1 MISDVRL
8 GRILVIVAVVAY
20 AVAGAIDIVLA
31 LSSKANLTH
40 SLGAACVM
48 LAGVVLTLHFGRGK
62 DFMGGPLRKGQSAV
76 MGFAS
81 GIWISLALAAAG
93 AVYPL
98 VGVGRFI
105 SFMGYVG
112 SIAFIPPIIA
122 SVVFV
127 IIDRVRSENKK

>member
-1 MISDVRL
+1 MISDARL
-8 GRILVIVAVVAY
+8 GRILVVIAVAAY
-20 AVAGAIDIVLA
+20 AVAGAIDIVLG
-31 LSSKANLTH
+31 LSSRANLTH
-40 SLGAACVM
+40 ALGAACVM
-48 LAGVVLTLHFGRGK
+48 LVGVVLTLHFGRGK
-62 DFMGGPLRKGQSAV
+62 DFMGGPLLKGQSAV

-81 GIWISLALAAAG
+81 GIWISLALAGAG
-93 AVYPL
+93 AIYPL

-112 SIAFIPPIIA
+112 SVAFLPPIIA